1 MLSSYILYNNVVS
14 KYKEGTILGK
24 RKYQVL
30 FIILLLILVFNVSGQ
45 AESYDNLSVEEAGEI
60 LRTILNDSIT
70 EEDLINKLAEHPLVE
85 IMGYVETSNENYTLY
100 YVESGDSLYKIA
112 NRFDTTI
119 DELKKINNLTHNY
132 LIIGQK
138 LKIPSEKT
146 YVSYTVKPGD
156 TLYQIARRYDISVK
170 EIKEHNNL
178 KNDYLLIGQ
187 QLTIP
192 VNDIDKNYTYEVRAG
207 DTLYKIARKFYTTIA
222 EIKAIN
228 NLISDYLFIGQRLHI
243 PVSQPDKGY
252 QKVDVTDYEKE
263 LLARAVY
270 SEARGEPFEGQVA
283 IAAVVLNRVLHPLF
297 PDTVEKVIFQPW
309 QFTAVHDGQF
319 WLTPNRAAYNAV
331 ELALEGWDPSN
342 GAIYYYNPDT
352 ASSKWVFYRTVIV
365 KIGEHYFAV

>member
-1 MLSSYILYNNVVS
+1 MSYSNKRRGN
-14 KYKEGTILGK
+14 ILGK
-24 RKYQVL
+24 RRYHVL
-30 FIILLLILVFNVSGQ
+30 FIILSLILVFTLSVQ

-60 LRTILNDSIT
+60 LRTILNDSIA
-70 EEDLINKLAEHPLVE
+70 EEDLINKLAKNPLVE
-85 IMGYVETSNENYTLY
+85 IMGYLETSSENYTLY

-119 DELKKINNLTHNY
+119 DELKKINNLSHDY
-132 LIIGQK
+132 LVIGQE
-138 LKIPSEKT
+138 LKIPIEKT

-156 TLYQIARRYDISVK
+156 TLYRIARRYDISVK
-170 EIKEHNNL
+170 DIKDHNNFT
-178 KNDYLLIGQ
+178 NDYLLIGQ

-192 VNDIDKNYTYEVRAG
+192 VKDIDKNYTYEVKAG
-207 DTLYKIARKFYTTIA
+207 DTLYKIASKFYTTIA

-252 QKVDVTDYEKE
+252 QRIDVTDYEKE

-297 PDTVEKVIFQPW
+297 PNTVEKVIFQPW

-319 WLTPNRAAYNAV
+319 WLTPNRISYNAV
-331 ELALEGWDPSN
+331 DLALQGWDPSN

-352 ASSKWVFYRTVIV
+352 ASSRWVFYRTIVV
-365 KIGEHYFAV
+365 KIGDHYFAV